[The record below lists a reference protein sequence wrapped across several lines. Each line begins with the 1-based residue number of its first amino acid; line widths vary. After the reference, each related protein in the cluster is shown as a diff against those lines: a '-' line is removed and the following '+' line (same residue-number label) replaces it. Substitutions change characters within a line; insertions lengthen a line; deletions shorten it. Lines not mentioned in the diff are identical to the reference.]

1 MVARTALID
10 ESELLLFK
18 IFFFY
23 YVDCISHHGESWRK
37 HVITPYFGGEG
48 GKAPR

>member
-18 IFFFY
+18 IFFFLLCGLHLSPWWI
-23 YVDCISHHGESWRK
+23 V
-37 HVITPYFGGEG
+37 
-48 GKAPR
+48 A